1 MRLHDFEDHDRFD
14 ERPSRRGAWPHEA
27 AEQPSHRR
35 RRSEGE
41 DDQRAPRLTRLDDNT
56 DPHASRL
63 DDGPEPPYRYRD
75 GLFDDED
82 DRPSR
87 LGGEFGEFGEFGD
100 EDGRRS
106 PRRGQSRDEDGPRSP
121 RRGQFEDEDG
131 PQPARR
137 RARLGDETDQRFS
150 RRARFDDEPEP
161 TRSGR
166 LTEGERV
173 RLAKLR
179 DDAYTENL
187 LPDGADRWSTWDDAE
202 HGPLPRPDWVV
213 TELAA
218 VDTDLGVLKTGKEA
232 DVHLLRRGLPGTPG
246 GLLAAKR
253 YRSDE
258 HKLFHRDA
266 GYLEGRRMRRS
277 RETRAMTQRSAFGR
291 NLIAEQWAVAEFA
304 ALGRLWTI
312 GAPVPYPVQRNGT
325 ELLLEFLG
333 EDDGTAAP
341 RLAQVRPE
349 PDELADLWFQATA
362 ALELLAAEGLA
373 HGDLSAYNLL
383 VHRGRLVVI
392 DLPQVVDVVAN
403 PGGVDFLAR
412 DVRNLA
418 GWFHARGLGEH
429 VTRADELLAELVSA
443 TGIG

>member
-14 ERPSRRGAWPHEA
+14 ERPP
-27 AEQPSHRR
+27 RR
-35 RRSEGE
+35 RERSGG
-41 DDQRAPRLTRLDDNT
+41 DDHHRTPLLSRFADDGDRAP
-56 DPHASRL
+56 SRL
-63 DDGPEPPYRYRD
+63 DEEPDWQSSDRHTR
-75 GLFDDED
+75 FDDED
-82 DRPSR
+82 DRQRSLR
-87 LGGEFGEFGEFGD
+87 GEHFGD
-100 EDGRRS
+100 DEQRSSRRYEEFSDEDDS
-106 PRRGQSRDEDGPRSP
+106 HHTPFSDESDLQPSHRRGQLDDEDH
-121 RRGQFEDEDG
+121 
-131 PQPARR
+131 PQPSRR
-137 RARLGDETDQRFS
+137 RARVGDETDQRAS

-161 TRSGR
+161 TRRGR

-179 DDAYTENL
+179 DDAYTENQ

-277 RETRAMTQRSAFGR
+277 RETRAMAQRTAFGR

-304 ALGRLWTI
+304 ALSRLWTI

-349 PDELADLWFQATA
+349 PDELKDLWFQATA
-362 ALELLAAEGLA
+362 ALELLASEGLA
-373 HGDLSAYNLL
+373 HGDLSAYNVL

-403 PGGVDFLAR
+403 PGGVEFLAR

-418 GWFHARGLGEH
+418 GWFHSRGLGEH
-429 VTRADELLAELVSA
+429 VTRPDELLAELVSGA
-443 TGIG
+443 GIG

>member
-1 MRLHDFEDHDRFD
+1 VRQHDFEDFD
-14 ERPSRRGAWPHEA
+14 LSDERPLRRGTRTGGEAGPRPSRR
-27 AEQPSHRR
+27 
-35 RRSEGE
+35 
-41 DDQRAPRLTRLDDNT
+41 TRL
-56 DPHASRL
+56 
-63 DDGPEPPYRYRD
+63 
-75 GLFDDED
+75 
-82 DRPSR
+82 
-87 LGGEFGEFGEFGD
+87 
-100 EDGRRS
+100 
-106 PRRGQSRDEDGPRSP
+106 
-121 RRGQFEDEDG
+121 EDEED
-131 PQPARR
+131 PRASRR
-137 RARLGDETDQRFS
+137 RA
-150 RRARFDDEPEP
+150 ARFDDEPEP
-161 TRSGR
+161 TRRGR

-179 DDAYTENL
+179 DDAYTENA

-246 GLLAAKR
+246 TLLAAKR

-277 RETRAMTQRSAFGR
+277 RETRAMAQRTAFGR

-304 ALGRLWTI
+304 ALSRLWTL

-349 PDELADLWFQATA
+349 PDALADLWFQATA
-362 ALELLAAEGLA
+362 ALELLASEGLA

-392 DLPQVVDVVAN
+392 DLPQVVDVIAN
-403 PGGVDFLAR
+403 PGGVEFLAR

-418 GWFHARGLGEH
+418 GWFHGRGLGEH
-429 VTRADELLAELVSA
+429 VTKTDELLAELVSA
-443 TGIG
+443 AGIG

>member
-1 MRLHDFEDHDRFD
+1 MRQHDFDDSELFD
-14 ERPSRRGAWPHEA
+14 ERPSRR
-27 AEQPSHRR
+27 R
-35 RRSEGE
+35 RRSE
-41 DDQRAPRLTRLDDNT
+41 DDAPR
-56 DPHASRL
+56 
-63 DDGPEPPYRYRD
+63 
-75 GLFDDED
+75 
-82 DRPSR
+82 
-87 LGGEFGEFGEFGD
+87 
-100 EDGRRS
+100 
-106 PRRGQSRDEDGPRSP
+106 
-121 RRGQFEDEDG
+121 
-131 PQPARR
+131 ARR
-137 RARLGDETDQRFS
+137 AVRYE
-150 RRARFDDEPEP
+150 DEPEP
-161 TRSGR
+161 TRRGR

-179 DDAYTENL
+179 DDAYTENQ

-202 HGPLPRPDWVV
+202 HGPLPRPEWVV

-246 GLLAAKR
+246 TLLAAKR

-277 RETRAMTQRSAFGR
+277 RETRAMAQRTAFGR

-304 ALGRLWTI
+304 ALSRLWTL

-333 EDDGTAAP
+333 EEDGTAAP

-349 PDELADLWFQATA
+349 PDELKDLWFQATA
-362 ALELLAAEGLA
+362 ALELIASEGLA

-392 DLPQVVDVVAN
+392 DLPQAVDVVAN
-403 PGGVDFLAR
+403 PGGVEFLAR

-418 GWFHARGLGEH
+418 GWFHGRGLGEH
-429 VTRADELLAELVSA
+429 VTNTGELLADLVSA
-443 TGIG
+443 AGLG